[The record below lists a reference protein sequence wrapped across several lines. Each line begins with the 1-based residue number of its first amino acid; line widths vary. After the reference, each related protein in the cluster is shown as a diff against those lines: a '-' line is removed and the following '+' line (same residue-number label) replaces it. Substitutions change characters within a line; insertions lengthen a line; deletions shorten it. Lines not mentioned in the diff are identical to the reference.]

1 MKLKCLRKLKKLKRL
16 VNNYGISQFNRVF
29 SERIITWGR
38 RYQCKKIDA
47 EGDTVIQILVPSD
60 YMSAIIGKGGNIANS
75 IRTIVQAAAYTKK
88 LGRVRINIDS
98 L

>member
-1 MKLKCLRKLKKLKRL
+1 MEL
-16 VNNYGISQFNRVF
+16 VSLTEFLVKELLPEVEGISV
-29 SERIITWGR
+29 
-38 RYQCKKIDA
+38 KKIDT

-60 YMSAIIGKGGNIANS
+60 YMSTIIGKGGNIANS